1 MKQVLLALVM
11 ALTAACGEAQNMTAP
26 ESIKDVK
33 SKHEDRL
40 LTMPGVVSVGIGQ
53 NSSGKAVIIIG
64 MESRDSANHLT
75 LPNELDGYPV
85 QIQVIGPIR
94 TQ

>member
-1 MKQVLLALVM
+1 MRQVLLALVM
-11 ALTAACGEAQNMTAP
+11 ALTAACGEAQNMTAT

-33 SKHEDRL
+33 SKHEARL

-53 NSSGKAVIIIG
+53 NSSGKAVIMIG
-64 MESRDSANHLT
+64 MDSHDSASRST
-75 LPNELDGYPV
+75 LPKELDGYPV

-94 TQ
+94 AQ